1 MRREDVRPLLKQAA
15 RRLPEPDLADDAW
28 AGGLAIRRRRRRGT
42 ATAGV
47 VVLLVIAAAALVAGL
62 SRNGAEVVPPDTV
75 PNLPPGYV
83 RPTGQISGIDFWVA
97 PPSGSERFLDR
108 MATPLG
114 DSLRVPLDPA
124 ELESVPLQKVAAVL
138 LSETD
143 GTYTPL
149 LLGADS
155 RWVAAAIELDP
166 IASGPPLSSG
176 AVSPDGRL
184 VAFPQ
189 PRAVVVV
196 NATTAD
202 IYRFSVPTEDL
213 RSVSW
218 LPDSARVLVSG
229 PTAAYRVLVGPCC
242 RGEQSVAPVQH
253 ASDPDAATAPYRLD
267 GGVGRVG
274 LRRYSIDGGWTL
286 QDTLQLPASSWVG
299 QTSSAG
305 ATAARLFVAD
315 QLPQVQTT
323 ASRPQVVAA
332 VSTEQTSRS
341 RLLVLG
347 ETPAATPPPT
357 GPAVPDAVR
366 TPGCCFV
373 LGWYDSHTAL
383 LQVAGWVLAWDV
395 QTGRV
400 RRVTELE
407 VDSVALGP
415 GITG

>member
-1 MRREDVRPLLKQAA
+1 
-15 RRLPEPDLADDAW
+15 
-28 AGGLAIRRRRRRGT
+28 
-42 ATAGV
+42 
-47 VVLLVIAAAALVAGL
+47 VVLLVIAATALVAAL

-75 PNLPPGYV
+75 PPLPPGYV
-83 RPTGQISGIDFWVA
+83 RPTGQIAGIDFWVA

-114 DSLRVPLDPA
+114 DSLRLPSDPA
-124 ELESVPLQKVAAVL
+124 ELQSTHLQKVAAVL

-143 GTYTPL
+143 GTYKPL

-155 RWVAAAIELDP
+155 RWAAAAIELDP

-196 NATTAD
+196 NVTTAD
-202 IYRFSVPTEDL
+202 IYRFSVPAEDL

-218 LPDSARVLVSG
+218 LPDSARLLVSG

-242 RGEQSVAPVQH
+242 RGEESVVSVQP
-253 ASDPDAATAPYRLD
+253 ARDPDAATAPYRLD
-267 GGVGRVG
+267 GGVGRVV
-274 LRRYSIDGGWTL
+274 LQQYSIDGGWTL

-299 QTSSAG
+299 QTISAS

-332 VSTEQTSRS
+332 VSTEQTLRS
-341 RLLVLG
+341 HLLVLG
-347 ETPAATPPPT
+347 ETPAATPRPT

-373 LGWYDSHTAL
+373 LGWYDSHTSL
-383 LQVAGWVLAWDV
+383 LQVTGWVLAWDL
-395 QTGRV
+395 QTGQV
-400 RRVTELE
+400 WRVTELE